1 MLNNLR
7 LVLLGVLLSLGS
19 CGYQLI
25 RSDIAN
31 DVSFSVP
38 TASNNSSFRG
48 LESQLAQNTR
58 QQLHGLIGAQLKSE
72 NCDYS
77 LDLTISEAK
86 RSARAWSRGGG
97 VNMGMVVLT
106 ISYQLFDHSGE
117 KVLDNNISRTQE
129 FLLSTGEDT
138 NHAFSEAIADVA
150 QQIVIEIADH
160 LTNNN

>member
-7 LVLLGVLLSLGS
+7 LILLGLLLTLSS

-25 RSDIAN
+25 RSDIAS
-31 DVSFSVP
+31 DLSFSVP
-38 TASNNSSFRG
+38 TASNNSEFFG
-48 LESQLAQNTR
+48 IESQLTQSTR
-58 QQLHGLIGAQLKSE
+58 QLLHNLIGAQLKSGR
-72 NCDYS
+72 CDYT
-77 LDLTISEAK
+77 LNLNINRAM

-106 ISYQLFDHSGE
+106 ISYQLSDSSKE
-117 KVLDNNISRTQE
+117 KVLDNKISRTQE

>member
-1 MLNNLR
+1 MLNSFR
-7 LVLLGVLLSLGS
+7 IILLGLLLSLSS

-25 RSDIAN
+25 RSDLAN

-38 TASNNSSFRG
+38 TASNKSSFYG
-48 LESQLAQNTR
+48 LESPLTQSTR

-72 NCDYS
+72 HCDYS
-77 LDLTISEAK
+77 LDLTIDRAS
-86 RSARAWSRGGG
+86 RSARAWSRSGG

-106 ISYQLFDHSGE
+106 ISYQLLDSSKE
-117 KVLDNNISRTQE
+117 KVLDNRISRTQE